1 MKPSV
6 PLNILSRVLFLI
18 PIVLFGASSSGQD
31 LIDVRVV
38 GLSHGRTASRQND
51 REEAIVDAK
60 LRAAEK
66 AGVNVQSVT
75 VVENFL
81 LKKDWIESHAEAYL
95 QPGFDVIDVGY
106 GEDGA
111 YKVVLVGKVSAAPS
125 SPRLLAMRLTVECEK
140 DSGYVHSVCGRPY
153 SVYLDDSF
161 IFSASGDTTCSV
173 PDLSPGVHTL
183 DLVTG
188 CRDVFMFPQGPRY
201 RHQFSNVKSREVFLE
216 VGKPNS
222 FLLKNNQVWVPGEL
236 KRLRE
241 ILLSGP
247 GESGPEPVM
256 KYRDRNGA
264 DREVFSYFERSGD
277 GIFGYRYSVFV
288 KRDRAVLVD
297 LEGRKESELPDPLFE
312 DKDCRIV
319 RRGASLFLIR
329 KDI

>member
-18 PIVLFGASSSGQD
+18 PIMLFEASCSGQD

-38 GLSHGRTASRQND
+38 GLSHGRTASKQND

-106 GEDGA
+106 GEDGV

-140 DSGYVHSVCGRPY
+140 DPGYSHSVCGMPY

-161 IFSASGDTTCSV
+161 IFSASGDTSLSV
-173 PDLSPGVHTL
+173 PDLSAGGHTL

-188 CRDVFMFPQGPRY
+188 STDVYMFPQGPRY
-201 RHQFSNVKSREVFLE
+201 RQQYTNVKSREIFLE

-222 FLLKNNQVWVPGEL
+222 FLLKNNQVWVPGEM
-236 KRLRE
+236 KRVRE

-247 GESGPEPVM
+247 GASGPEPEM
-256 KYRDRNGA
+256 KYTDRNGSA
-264 DREVFSYFERSGD
+264 REVFTYFERTGD
-277 GIFGYRYSVFV
+277 GLFGWRYNVFV
-288 KRDRAVLVD
+288 KRDRSVLVD